1 MRVVQSSATPAP
13 REESDSGVAPNPSAA
28 QMPRRRLINLG
39 AATLAVVVSGAA
51 AGAGA
56 ARADEFASPE
66 QMALLKRQ
74 GKVAYTEAE
83 WRSKL
88 QGFSYNVLRE
98 EATERQGPGHA
109 RCSEPMGYFSVRI
122 EADILTS
129 VRTYA
134 YRVPWYEVL
143 GHTSAAD
150 ESNTGGPS
158 CADVVDQ
165 LLVR

>member
-13 REESDSGVAPNPSAA
+13 REENTGVAPNPSAA

-74 GKVAYTEAE
+74 GKVAYTDAE
-83 WRSKL
+83 WHSKL
-88 QGFSYNVLRE
+88 EPFSYKVLRE
-98 EATERQGPGHA
+98 EATERQGPVMHGLP
-109 RCSEPMGYFSVRI
+109 CSELMGHFSVRI
-122 EADILTS
+122 EADILTP
-129 VRTYA
+129 VRTYE
-134 YRVPWYEVL
+134 Y
-143 GHTSAAD
+143 
-150 ESNTGGPS
+150 
-158 CADVVDQ
+158 
-165 LLVR
+165 